1 VRRQLDADIE
11 ALGTKLK
18 LINIVLL
25 PLLLTGAAI
34 AYAVRR
40 RRRRVTIA

>member
-1 VRRQLDADIE
+1 
-11 ALGTKLK
+11 
-18 LINIVLL
+18 VLL